1 MSSNESP
8 SRLRRS
14 RSQINQLLRAQEGS
28 GLTQAAFAR
37 RRGIPLSTFTNWR
50 RKFWRE
56 DQPGPE
62 QFIPVKI
69 NPEPSVQPL
78 FEVHLPQGV
87 TVVVRPGFSKDD
99 LKRLLEAIG

>member
-1 MSSNESP
+1 MMSSNESP

-37 RRGIPLSTFTNWR
+37 KRGIPLSTFTNWR
-50 RKFWRE
+50 RKFGKVPE
-56 DQPGPE
+56 PPE

-69 NPEPSVQPL
+69 NPEPSAPPL
-78 FEVHLPQGV
+78 FELHLPQGV
-87 TVVVRPGFSKDD
+87 TVVVPVGFKSDD
-99 LKRLLEAIG
+99 LRRLLEAIG